1 MLKTSNSVLIPFDC
15 IINLDFGIIKT
26 LKQKY
31 NNPKFFL
38 PKIFNNNDD
47 FFRYS
52 TISNEN
58 ASIVDFYLRDE
69 HRDKANTIERQ
80 LFEREYSQIL
90 ENSEPTSIL
99 ILAKHFMMVD
109 GAINVTILCKN
120 ELEQQYINR
129 IDNNLKGTIDDLYN
143 MDLSIYD
150 SIFFKNITD
159 IARLNLEGKN
169 LYVLG
174 YKSNFEDD
182 FKTLLKSITD
192 SVGDINIFYTVDVY
206 QDLQKPVG

>member
-1 MLKTSNSVLIPFDC
+1 
-15 IINLDFGIIKT
+15 
-26 LKQKY
+26 
-31 NNPKFFL
+31 
-38 PKIFNNNDD
+38 
-47 FFRYS
+47 
-52 TISNEN
+52 
-58 ASIVDFYLRDE
+58 
-69 HRDKANTIERQ
+69 
-80 LFEREYSQIL
+80 
-90 ENSEPTSIL
+90 
-99 ILAKHFMMVD
+99 
-109 GAINVTILCKN
+109 
-120 ELEQQYINR
+120 
-129 IDNNLKGTIDDLYN
+129 